1 MAPRENNDLRS
12 LALLWA
18 EAARHAKNSRELIE
32 LSNAYFETWTG
43 REVAY
48 LPPECQPRRIADVAE
63 LTAYAVEVYRSYQA
77 NPSTDDEVAEIL
89 EALVI
94 FTEAASQRASLLR

>member
-18 EAARHAKNSRELIE
+18 EAARHAKTNEALVELC
-32 LSNAYFETWTG
+32 NAYFETWAG

-48 LPPECQPRRIADVAE
+48 LPADCQPRRVADVAE
-63 LTAYAVEVYRSYQA
+63 LMAYAVEVYRAYEARPAS
-77 NPSTDDEVAEIL
+77 DDEVEEIL
-89 EALVI
+89 EALMI
-94 FTEAASQRASLLR
+94 FTEAASQRASRLR